1 MAFTML
7 LVVLCTSLVA
17 LCEGRQKVLTLA
29 TLDTN
34 STQKF
39 DTYVRREILFYI
51 LRKINETNFA
61 QLSSSTECE
70 MKINSTGEQ
79 CQQCLAGVCRNN
91 TQMLYYQN
99 SIKQIMP
106 TIFKPVL
113 EVSNFVDKMGKS
125 LPAALGLLGE
135 ESGLF
140 LEGLGQISSH
150 LGSGL
155 TGLKEFSGIASNLQS
170 LGGKLTSL
178 SKDVITVNINKL
190 PEFGSQGSILETL
203 VQLGAQSL
211 LDQVKNSFSS
221 IGDALTD
228 LGNKVVGGIAV
239 AGNAVIDTGNTIG
252 NAFHSIF
259 GKRVLSVE
267 KRDCDDQCPV
277 CGKIDQMSHDTMT
290 ILAIVCGEGIIY
302 NQRNTLEQ
310 VKYLQGIYNNTI
322 QNQLITKVEY
332 DPLSIKTDHRIAFS
346 RAFMTYS
353 VHGSVD
359 RFQTDN
365 DFEISDLKKS
375 AKDVA
380 KHIWQLM
387 N

>member
-1 MAFTML
+1 
-7 LVVLCTSLVA
+7 
-17 LCEGRQKVLTLA
+17 
-29 TLDTN
+29 
-34 STQKF
+34 
-39 DTYVRREILFYI
+39 
-51 LRKINETNFA
+51 
-61 QLSSSTECE
+61 
-70 MKINSTGEQ
+70 
-79 CQQCLAGVCRNN
+79 
-91 TQMLYYQN
+91 
-99 SIKQIMP
+99 MP

-135 ESGLF
+135 ESGMF

-155 TGLKEFSGIASNLQS
+155 TGLQEFSGIASNLQS
-170 LGGKLTSL
+170 LGGKLTS
-178 SKDVITVNINKL
+178 
-190 PEFGSQGSILETL
+190 SQ
-203 VQLGAQSL
+203 
-211 LDQVKNSFSS
+211 KMC

-228 LGNKVVGGIAV
+228 LGNKVVGGITV

-259 GKRVLSVE
+259 GKRAVSVE
-267 KRDCDDQCPV
+267 KRDCDNQCAV

-353 VHGSVD
+353 VQGSVD
-359 RFQTDN
+359 RFQADN